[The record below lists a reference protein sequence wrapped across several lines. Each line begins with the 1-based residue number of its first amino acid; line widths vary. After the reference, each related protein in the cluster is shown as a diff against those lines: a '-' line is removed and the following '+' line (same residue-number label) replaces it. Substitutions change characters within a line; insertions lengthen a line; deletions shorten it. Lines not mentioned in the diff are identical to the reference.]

1 MTTEQQAEVHRVLS
15 NPDRIAIMDYLAAI
29 PSSKSVRKEASVSEI
44 AIAIKNAP
52 TNAVKHLAKLEKVGL
67 IVRRPEKTQLGQK
80 VWNSIAPSIVWPLV
94 IRR

>member
-1 MTTEQQAEVHRVLS
+1 MTTEQQAEIHRCLS
-15 NPDRIAIMDYLAAI
+15 NPDRIAIMDYLALLAK
-29 PSSKSVRKEASVSEI
+29 PQASVSEI

-67 IVRRPEKTQLGQK
+67 ITRRRDNQT
-80 VWNSIAPSIVWPLV
+80 VWNSIAAGVVWPLV